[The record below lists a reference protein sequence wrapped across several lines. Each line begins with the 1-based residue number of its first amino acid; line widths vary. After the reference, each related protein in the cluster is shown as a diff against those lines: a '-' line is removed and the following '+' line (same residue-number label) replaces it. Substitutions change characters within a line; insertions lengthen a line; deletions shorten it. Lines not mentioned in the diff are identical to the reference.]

1 MYVEDY
7 PCHLC
12 SGTSSGTVL
21 VPGDE
26 RPYPFDNWWRHESV
40 RHGREPYKHT
50 PTYDVFEPRQVK
62 YDEIFHVPHDSR
74 SQQALSI
81 EFWYEGSVMKMFGE
95 ETS

>member
-1 MYVEDY
+1 M
-7 PCHLC
+7 LQFL
-12 SGTSSGTVL
+12 TTLAKTVGIL
-21 VPGDE
+21 GLLLQPKLSNLFVL
-26 RPYPFDNWWRHESV
+26 RSV